1 MDERPAKHNKKEP
14 IVENKRSLA
23 YPTRTLD
30 PPITLVDRAR
40 EIETAQES
48 IRSHVDS
55 KLDLILKQ
63 IRALQEEA
71 KDIISAAQRDVELHK
86 VKCNFEKQVGQSI
99 YLYEKD
105 DGEKYFSLISPEEW
119 NPPPHTFLA
128 TYTMRGDRSFSE
140 VTNPDD
146 SSDT

>member
-1 MDERPAKHNKKEP
+1 MPNVRMDERTGKHNKREP
-14 IVENKRSLA
+14 VVENKRSLA

-30 PPITLVDRAR
+30 PPITLVDRAK
-40 EIETAQES
+40 EIETAHES

-55 KLDLILKQ
+55 KLELILKQ
-63 IRALQEEA
+63 IQALQAEA
-71 KDIISAAQRDVELHK
+71 KEIVAAASRDVELHK

-99 YLYEKD
+99 YLYEKES
-105 DGEKYFSLISPEEW
+105 GEKYFSLISPQEW

-140 VTNPDD
+140 ED
-146 SSDT
+146 SLE